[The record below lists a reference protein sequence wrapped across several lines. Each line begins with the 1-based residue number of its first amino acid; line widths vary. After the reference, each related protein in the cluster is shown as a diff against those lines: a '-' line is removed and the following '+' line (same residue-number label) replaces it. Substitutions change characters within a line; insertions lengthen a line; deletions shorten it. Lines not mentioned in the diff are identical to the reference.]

1 MRLAPSVSASA
12 PADPLLPRS
21 TFIYGVSNNTA
32 SFPFNT
38 DGFNIK
44 SQHTLIENSVVYGG
58 DDCVAINN
66 KADDLLFRNAYCRG
80 THGLSVGSLGKDGA
94 NTTVQ
99 NIIIRD
105 VKIEKSTYAAR
116 FKSWVGGA
124 GWGRNITWE
133 NIESREVIQPI
144 FVTQVRPCSH
154 SSAVDLRAADPRSCP
169 PCLRATS
176 TSSSARLRTPRTSR
190 PRLPT

>member
-1 MRLAPSVSASA
+1 MKLLRECSSTDSSPSLFH
-12 PADPLLPRS
+12 PIS
-21 TFIYGVSNNTA
+21 TFIYGVSNNSA
-32 SFPFNT
+32 SYPFNT

-116 FKSWVGGA
+116 FKSWVGGG

-133 NIESREVIQPI
+133 NMWVVLSLTFTLDPSRL
-144 FVTQVRPCSH
+144 TLRPTA
-154 SSAVDLRAADPRSCP
+154 SSRPLSVRAAR
-169 PCLRATS
+169 
-176 TSSSARLRTPRTSR
+176 SSSPSSSPRCVRRLLCLAARPI
-190 PRLPT
+190 